1 MKFGYRC
8 IILTEESTFRMVLKK
23 GSVVVMDAFYRE
35 TWAEIDVEAIFQ
47 NVNHVRELIPGH
59 KTLMAVVKANAYGH
73 GDKEVAEIALQAGA
87 DMLAVAFLDE
97 AIALRKKGIKES
109 ILVLGAVP
117 TLHIQTALDWN
128 VTVTA
133 YSKAWIE
140 EAASILGENSQ
151 LHMHLKIDTGM
162 GRLGVRT
169 KEELHETM
177 KIIASHSG
185 FVLDGVFT
193 HFATADELN
202 SSYFEEQYTFFEEM
216 VRIVKEHNFTPPMIH
231 CANSAALLR
240 RPKDIFNGVRL
251 GISMYGLSPSEELKE
266 VMPIPLKQAFSLH
279 SRIVH
284 VKKVKK
290 GSHIS
295 YGATYE
301 AKEDEWIATI
311 PVGYADGWIRK
322 LSNFEVLVD
331 GVKVPIVGRI
341 CMDQLMIKLPKMYK
355 MGTKVTFIGKQKD
368 AEITIDEVAKHLE
381 TINYEIPCMVA
392 ARVPRVYTR
401 DSQHID
407 VNNYILR

>member
-1 MKFGYRC
+1 MKFDYRC

-117 TLHIQTALDWN
+117 TLNIQTALEWD

-202 SSYFEEQYTFFEEM
+202 STYFEEQYTFFEEM
-216 VRIVKEHNFTPPMIH
+216 VRIVKEYNFTPPMIH

-266 VMPIPLKQAFSLH
+266 VLPIPLKQAFSLH

-355 MGTKVTFIGKQKD
+355 MGTKVTFIGKQKG

>member
-1 MKFGYRC
+1 
-8 IILTEESTFRMVLKK
+8 MVLKK

-117 TLHIQTALDWN
+117 TSYIQTALEWE

-140 EAASILGENSQ
+140 EAASFLGENSR

-162 GRLGVRT
+162 GRLGIRT

-216 VRIVKEHNFTPPMIH
+216 IRIVKEYNFTPPMIH

-266 VMPIPLKQAFSLH
+266 VLPIPLKQAFSLH

-355 MGTKVTFIGKQKD
+355 MGTKVTFIGKQKS

-381 TINYEIPCMVA
+381 TINYEIPCMIA

>member
-1 MKFGYRC
+1 
-8 IILTEESTFRMVLKK
+8 
-23 GSVVVMDAFYRE
+23 MDAFYRE

-117 TLHIQTALDWN
+117 TSYIQTALEWD

-140 EAASILGENSQ
+140 EAASVLGENSR

-162 GRLGVRT
+162 GRLGIRT

-216 VRIVKEHNFTPPMIH
+216 IRIVKEYNFTPPMIH

-266 VMPIPLKQAFSLH
+266 VLPIPLKQAFSLH

-355 MGTKVTFIGKQKD
+355 MGTKVTFIGKQKS

-381 TINYEIPCMVA
+381 TINYEIPCMIA

>member
-1 MKFGYRC
+1 
-8 IILTEESTFRMVLKK
+8 MVLKK

-117 TLHIQTALDWN
+117 TSYIQTALEWE

-140 EAASILGENSQ
+140 EAASVLGENSQ

-162 GRLGVRT
+162 GRLGIRT

-216 VRIVKEHNFTPPMIH
+216 IRIVKEYNFTPPMIH

-266 VMPIPLKQAFSLH
+266 VLPIPLKQAFSLH

-355 MGTKVTFIGKQKD
+355 TGTKVTFIGKQKS

-381 TINYEIPCMVA
+381 TINYEIPCMIA

>member
-117 TLHIQTALDWN
+117 TSYIQTALEWE

-140 EAASILGENSQ
+140 EAASFLGENSR

-162 GRLGVRT
+162 GRLGIRT

-216 VRIVKEHNFTPPMIH
+216 IRIVKEYNFTPPMIH

-266 VMPIPLKQAFSLH
+266 VLPIPLKQAFSLH

-355 MGTKVTFIGKQKD
+355 MGTKVTFIGKQKS

-381 TINYEIPCMVA
+381 TINYEIPCMIA

>member
-1 MKFGYRC
+1 
-8 IILTEESTFRMVLKK
+8 
-23 GSVVVMDAFYRE
+23 MDAFYRE

-117 TLHIQTALDWN
+117 TSYIQTALEWE

-140 EAASILGENSQ
+140 EAASFLGENSR

-162 GRLGVRT
+162 GRLGIRT

-216 VRIVKEHNFTPPMIH
+216 IRIVKEYNFTPPMIH

-266 VMPIPLKQAFSLH
+266 VLPIPLKQAFSLH

-355 MGTKVTFIGKQKD
+355 MGTKVTFIGKQKS

-381 TINYEIPCMVA
+381 TINYEIPCMIA

>member
-1 MKFGYRC
+1 MKFGYKC

-97 AIALRKKGIKES
+97 AIALRKKGIKEA

-117 TLHIQTALDWN
+117 TPYIQTALKWD

-140 EAASILGENSQ
+140 EAASILGANSQ

-162 GRLGVRT
+162 GRLGIRT

-177 KIIASHSG
+177 NIITSHSG

-202 SSYFEEQYTFFEEM
+202 SPYFEEQYTFFEEM

-266 VMPIPLKQAFSLH
+266 VLPIPLKQAFSLH

-301 AKEDEWIATI
+301 AEEDEWIATI

-355 MGTKVTFIGKQKD
+355 MGTKVTFIGKQKG

-381 TINYEIPCMVA
+381 TINYEIPCMIA

>member
-1 MKFGYRC
+1 
-8 IILTEESTFRMVLKK
+8 
-23 GSVVVMDAFYRE
+23 
-35 TWAEIDVEAIFQ
+35 
-47 NVNHVRELIPGH
+47 
-59 KTLMAVVKANAYGH
+59 
-73 GDKEVAEIALQAGA
+73 
-87 DMLAVAFLDE
+87 
-97 AIALRKKGIKES
+97 
-109 ILVLGAVP
+109 
-117 TLHIQTALDWN
+117 
-128 VTVTA
+128 
-133 YSKAWIE
+133 
-140 EAASILGENSQ
+140 
-151 LHMHLKIDTGM
+151 MHLKIDTGM

-216 VRIVKEHNFTPPMIH
+216 VRIVKEYNFTPPMIH

-266 VMPIPLKQAFSLH
+266 VLPIPLKQAFSLH

-355 MGTKVTFIGKQKD
+355 MGTKVTFIGKQKG

>member
-1 MKFGYRC
+1 
-8 IILTEESTFRMVLKK
+8 MVLKK

-47 NVNHVRELIPGH
+47 NVNHVRELIPSH
-59 KTLMAVVKANAYGH
+59 KTLIAVVKANAYGH
-73 GDKEVAEIALQAGA
+73 GDKEVAEIALKAGA

-97 AIALRKKGIKES
+97 AIALRRKGIKES

-117 TLHIQTALDWN
+117 IPYIQTALEWD

-140 EAASILGENSQ
+140 EASSILGADSQ

-162 GRLGVRT
+162 GRLGIRT
-169 KEELHETM
+169 KEELHEAM
-177 KIIASHSG
+177 SIITSHSE

-202 SSYFEEQYTFFEEM
+202 SAYFEEQYTLFEEM
-216 VRIVKEHNFTPPMIH
+216 VRIVKEHNLTPLMIH

-266 VMPIPLKQAFSLH
+266 VLPIPLKQAFSLH

-301 AKEDEWIATI
+301 AGEDEWIATV

-341 CMDQLMIKLPKMYK
+341 CMDQLMIRLPKMYK
-355 MGTKVTFIGKQKD
+355 LGTKVTFIGKQKD

-381 TINYEIPCMVA
+381 TINYEIPCMIA
-392 ARVPRVYTR
+392 ARVPRVYTK
-401 DSQHID
+401 DSQHIHI
-407 VNNYILR
+407 NNYILR

>member
-1 MKFGYRC
+1 
-8 IILTEESTFRMVLKK
+8 MVLKK

-117 TLHIQTALDWN
+117 TLNIQTALEWD

-202 SSYFEEQYTFFEEM
+202 STYFEEQYTFFEEM
-216 VRIVKEHNFTPPMIH
+216 VRIVKEYNFTPPMIH

-266 VMPIPLKQAFSLH
+266 VLPIPLKQAFSLH

-355 MGTKVTFIGKQKD
+355 MGTKVTFIGKQKG

>member
-1 MKFGYRC
+1 MKFGYKC

-97 AIALRKKGIKES
+97 AIALRKKGIKEA

-117 TLHIQTALDWN
+117 TPYIQTALKWD

-140 EAASILGENSQ
+140 EAASILGANSQ

-162 GRLGVRT
+162 GRLGIRT

-177 KIIASHSG
+177 NIITSHSG

-202 SSYFEEQYTFFEEM
+202 SPYFEEQYTFFEEM

-266 VMPIPLKQAFSLH
+266 VLPIPLKQAFSLH

-301 AKEDEWIATI
+301 AEEDEWIATI

-381 TINYEIPCMVA
+381 TINYEIPCMIA

-401 DSQHID
+401 DSQYID

>member
-1 MKFGYRC
+1 
-8 IILTEESTFRMVLKK
+8 
-23 GSVVVMDAFYRE
+23 MDAFYRE

-117 TLHIQTALDWN
+117 TSYIQTALEWE

-140 EAASILGENSQ
+140 EAASVLGENSQ

-162 GRLGVRT
+162 GRLGIRT

-216 VRIVKEHNFTPPMIH
+216 IRIVKEYNFTPPMIH

-266 VMPIPLKQAFSLH
+266 VLPIPLKQAFSLH

-355 MGTKVTFIGKQKD
+355 TGTKVTFIGKQKS

-381 TINYEIPCMVA
+381 TINYEIPCMIA

>member
-1 MKFGYRC
+1 M
-8 IILTEESTFRMVLKK
+8 
-23 GSVVVMDAFYRE
+23 
-35 TWAEIDVEAIFQ
+35 
-47 NVNHVRELIPGH
+47 
-59 KTLMAVVKANAYGH
+59 
-73 GDKEVAEIALQAGA
+73 
-87 DMLAVAFLDE
+87 DE

-117 TLHIQTALDWN
+117 TLHIQTALEWD

-216 VRIVKEHNFTPPMIH
+216 VRIVKEYNFTPLMIH

-251 GISMYGLSPSEELKE
+251 GIAMYGLSPSEELKE
-266 VMPIPLKQAFSLH
+266 VLPIPLKQAFSLH

-295 YGATYE
+295 YGANYE

-355 MGTKVTFIGKQKD
+355 MGTKVTFIGKQKG